1 MYICIQTSYR
11 MGIHE
16 PSRTTTERRRD
27 TMIMVAIFVQNSNFG
42 GLTCMFQ
49 VRGRGGT
56 FCPAAAAAAAAA
68 LACFVCCM
76 ICVIRSN
83 CCRVRP
89 SFPFPAGEL
98 GDGDLELL
106 LLLLWESP
114 GPMPFKV
121 TEMLPVELV
130 VEIVLLQWPML
141 VVLLLLAT
149 AALVLVVIGLL
160 PEDEPYVDADVNWML
175 QVAPCGELA
184 SPERKWSFTINIQT
198 RKAKLIA

>member
-1 MYICIQTSYR
+1 MR
-11 MGIHE
+11 
-16 PSRTTTERRRD
+16 
-27 TMIMVAIFVQNSNFG
+27 

-106 LLLLWESP
+106 LWDSP
-114 GPMPFKV
+114 PVPFRV

-130 VEIVLLQWPML
+130 VEIVLLQLPML
-141 VVLLLLAT
+141 VELLAPV
-149 AALVLVVIGLL
+149 AVVLVVIGLL
-160 PEDEPYVDADVNWML
+160 TDEPYDDAEVNWML

-184 SPERKWSFTINIQT
+184 SPEMIRDTVVKRFSMLLKLLKALKHQSTKTSFHTFQIESGSKEGKNPFHFILTNCQ
-198 RKAKLIA
+198 RQSHFSSS